1 MISSHFVSLFISLF
15 HRQVYYEDDKMPGT
29 LQSGYVVYNNQFLE
43 YVKTSDVDEAD
54 NADMCEHYLKLVH
67 VQYTQLRRDPSTLP
81 SEQPAKKR
89 KLRHTTESVPED
101 YAMRTG
107 VDHEAEV
114 VVNQGIVTPVVTTGV
129 RREEGR
135 REILAKLISTWG
147 SDVPI
152 PPVNPTVTVPWSIMG
167 VPLLT
172 VPCVNGWLLCG
183 DNVLYRNVA
192 EEYSVAALYY
202 KEGDVFAVL
211 SAIEEEEDHTT
222 IHVRAVTLN
231 LVDTSKMTRKAEAKT
246 PVIPG
251 AGHITSQVFW
261 AYVNLKR
268 NLVNYVPKKD
278 QARPVLGTFV
288 KYICQD
294 TDYFR
299 GAFGVP
305 LRTKTAR
312 VEYAATPNATQKS
325 SSSLDNILGKEWDRL
340 SKNSVLYRL
349 RISAAQIGL
358 LRLLKMTAYIQMC
371 ASFIGRTD
379 YRIHVSTFV
388 HNSGESDVEDD
399 EEEDFDD

>member
-81 SEQPAKKR
+81 SEQPTKKR

-251 AGHITSQVFW
+251 AGHIT
-261 AYVNLKR
+261 A
-268 NLVNYVPKKD
+268 
-278 QARPVLGTFV
+278 
-288 KYICQD
+288 KY
-294 TDYFR
+294 
-299 GAFGVP
+299 
-305 LRTKTAR
+305 
-312 VEYAATPNATQKS
+312 S
-325 SSSLDNILGKEWDRL
+325 
-340 SKNSVLYRL
+340 
-349 RISAAQIGL
+349 
-358 LRLLKMTAYIQMC
+358 
-371 ASFIGRTD
+371 GRT
-379 YRIHVSTFV
+379 
-388 HNSGESDVEDD
+388 
-399 EEEDFDD
+399 